1 MESLGSNNSMN
12 LGDKLDLK
20 LIENNMRE
28 YYQNPQIK
36 LNIGSYLNNSNN
48 FSKTIGYIEGPPTMN
63 GEPHIGH
70 LRGRIIKDFWYRKN
84 TLEKKRVI
92 FRAGWDAQGLPV
104 ELQAE
109 KVLGLTGNK
118 FENIEKVGIEKI
130 VETCKKIIMENNKK
144 WLSTD
149 RLLGMSFDYE
159 NAYWTFTDSYIERE
173 WKCVKKA
180 YDNDILKERF
190 RVVAYCPSCQTSL
203 SNSEINQS
211 YEQVDD
217 PSLFYKVQL
226 ENEDIF
232 LIVWTTMP
240 FTMVTDELVGVNP
253 TEKYALTYV
262 KNNDKYEKWIVSE
275 NRLTTLMSELKIS
288 DYSIMH
294 TLVGKELEGKY
305 YVHPIVKDVPGL
317 NDLAS
322 KKLIHFVVADDF
334 VDVTTGSGIVHLS
347 PANGEQ
353 DFEVA
358 TKRNIPIF
366 VPIDDKVT
374 FTEKAGKFKDLF
386 VRDADEVVVNEMY
399 KVDSVIKYG
408 KITHK
413 YPTCWRSH
421 HKIVWLARREFFY
434 LIDKL
439 DNKPIDAANKINYYY
454 DQPKN
459 RYIEIIKEKVPWC
472 ISRERFW
479 GTPLPIWTCIACSGK
494 KGLFS
499 RAEIIES
506 AISLPHG
513 ENFELHRPW
522 IDKIHIVCPYCQNVM
537 NRETFVLDTWHNSGS
552 APFAS
557 LNDEEY
563 GELIPVDFLTE
574 GIDQTRGWAYTLL
587 MLNIILSNSIKSP
600 FQSFLFTGHVLDEKG
615 NKMSKSVGNVI
626 DAVSLL
632 EKNSVDLVRFYFMWK
647 SSPIEPISFSI
658 KEMTGR
664 PYQIISTLYYLHV
677 YYKQNSEYDKF
688 NYDESTLQSIFS
700 SGYLDTP
707 DIWILTKLE
716 KLITNATS
724 LLDACR
730 FHEASRLIEEFIITS
745 LSQTYVPL
753 IRYDLWN
760 DEEKSQSRRF
770 AIYAVLSVCLKNVDV
785 LLFPF
790 SPFTTD
796 FLYLSCFKKYESILM
811 DGWSNREFLKMV
823 SNNDVESAFDI
834 VKDIASMSFSVR
846 NKSKLK
852 RRWPLES
859 AYLYCK
865 NTDFLKV
872 KGIKE
877 ILLDQLNIHNISIH
891 DIKYDNVIDK
901 ILTLMENKAPIL
913 PKIDINRKLVAK
925 KVKSEIGK
933 LMDEFSKM
941 DVIKSLHDIKKNGFL
956 TCKYS
961 DGKSI
966 ELGISDLEVTYLPIE
981 NYMYIEK
988 EDILLIINVSRN
1000 DELIMKGMV
1009 RDLSRNIQQLRKE
1022 LGFKPTEILS
1032 CAFISNIP
1040 EDEIE
1045 HLVRYYDDIKN
1056 LVRVNDVVFSVI
1068 PDNKFNHKTI
1078 DVDGREI
1085 KIYIH

>member
-1 MESLGSNNSMN
+1 MD

-20 LIENNMRE
+20 LIEKNMRE
-28 YYQNPQIK
+28 HYQNSQIK
-36 LNIGSYLNNSNN
+36 NIINGYLNDSNN
-48 FSKTIGYIEGPPTMN
+48 FSKIIGFVEGPPTMN

-84 TLEKKRVI
+84 TLEKKRII

-118 FENIEKVGIEKI
+118 FENLKKVGIEKI
-130 VETCKKIIMENNKK
+130 VETCKKIILENNKK
-144 WLSTD
+144 WINTD
-149 RLLGMSFDYE
+149 SLLGMSFDYE

-173 WKCVKKA
+173 WMCVKKA

-253 TEKYALTYV
+253 GARYVVTTV
-262 KNNDKYEKWIVSE
+262 KNNDRYEKWIVSE
-275 NRLTTLMSELKIS
+275 SRLTTIMSELKIS
-288 DYSIMH
+288 DYDVIH
-294 TLVGKELEGKY
+294 TLTGKELEGKY
-305 YVHPIVKDVPGL
+305 YIHPIVSGIPGL
-317 NDLAS
+317 HDLAS

-334 VDVTTGSGIVHLS
+334 VDTTTGSGIVHLS

-353 DFEVA
+353 DFEIA
-358 TKRNIPIF
+358 TRHNIPIF

-374 FTEKAGKFKDLF
+374 FTEKTGKFKDLF
-386 VRDADEVVVNEMY
+386 VRDADELVVNEMR
-399 KVDSVIKYG
+399 KVNSVVKYG
-408 KITHK
+408 KINHK

-421 HKIVWLARREFFY
+421 HKVVWLARREFFY
-434 LIDKL
+434 LIDRL
-439 DNKPIDAANKINYYY
+439 DDKPIDAANKVNYYY

-459 RYIEIIKEKVPWC
+459 RFIEIIKEKVPWC

-479 GTPLPIWTCIACSGK
+479 GTPLPIWTCIACSAK

-506 AISLPHG
+506 AISLPDG
-513 ENFELHRPW
+513 EDFELHRPW
-522 IDKIHIVCPYCQNVM
+522 IDKIQIVCPYCQNVM
-537 NRETFVLDTWHNSGS
+537 NRESFVLDTWHNSGS

-557 LNDEEY
+557 LTDAEY

-587 MLNIILSNSIKSP
+587 MLNIILSNSSTSP

-626 DAVSLL
+626 EAVSLL
-632 EKNSVDLVRFYFMWK
+632 NENSVDLVRFYFMWK

-658 KEMTGR
+658 KEMVGR

-677 YYKQNSEYDKF
+677 YYKQNSEYDGFK
-688 NYDESTLQSIFS
+688 YDESDLQSIFS
-700 SGYLDTP
+700 NGHLDTP
-707 DIWILTKLE
+707 DIWILTKLD
-716 KLITNATS
+716 KLITGVTS
-724 LLDACR
+724 LLDVCK
-730 FHEASRLIEEFIITS
+730 FHEASRLIEEFVITS

-760 DEEKSQSRRF
+760 DELKNQSRRF
-770 AIYAVLSVCLKNVDV
+770 AIYAVLSTCLKNIDV
-785 LLFPF
+785 LLHPF

-796 FLYLSCFKKYESILM
+796 FLYLSCFKKHETILM
-811 DGWSNREFLKMV
+811 DGWSNRQFVKTI
-823 SNNDVESAFDI
+823 SNNDIESAFDI

-865 NTDFLKV
+865 NTDFLKIS
-872 KGIKE
+872 GIKQ
-877 ILLDQLNIHNISIH
+877 ILLDQLNIQNLSVHNIE
-891 DIKYDNVIDK
+891 YENVIDK
-901 ILTLMENKAPIL
+901 ILTLVERNAPVL
-913 PKIDINRKLVAK
+913 PRIDINRKVVAK
-925 KVKSEIGK
+925 KVKSEIG
-933 LMDEFSKM
+933 LLIDAFSKM
-941 DVIKSLHDIKKNGFL
+941 DVIQSLHEIKGNGFL
-956 TCKYS
+956 TCNYS

-966 ELGISDLEVTYLPIE
+966 QLGEPDLDITYLPIE

-988 EDILLIINVSRN
+988 EGILLLINVSRN
-1000 DELIMKGMV
+1000 DELIMRGTV

-1022 LGFKPTEILS
+1022 LGFNPTEILS
-1032 CAFISNIP
+1032 CAYISNIP
-1040 EDEIE
+1040 EDEAQQ
-1045 HLVRYYDDIKN
+1045 LNRYYDDIKN
-1056 LVRVNDVVFSVI
+1056 LVRVNDVVFSLNA
-1068 PDNKFNHKTI
+1068 DSKFDYKTI
-1078 DVDGREI
+1078 DIDGKEI